1 MPRGRRKASAQRLS
15 GMSEPHRIRFYTRS
29 SSRNGDLHSRMR
41 FRTVHCLQSSFF
53 VVYHLL
59 RNAESSHLFCDDIPA
74 RALWLAT
81 IRQIISSA
89 LRRYL
94 QPKHSAAAVSQDHWL
109 QSAFPL
115 SIRCRAS
122 AAEAD
127 PVLARAAA
135 PGRCLIRMC
144 GASGDFAA
152 HLSARRI
159 FFRDSISGVFVAR
172 CQVYIG

>member
-1 MPRGRRKASAQRLS
+1 MPRGRRKASAQCLS

-41 FRTVHCLQSSFF
+41 FLTVHCLPSCFF
-53 VVYHLL
+53 VVIICYETPNRSICSATISRLAPSGWQRYDRSYPLL
-59 RNAESSHLFCDDIPA
+59 CDDTFNRSIQLPLCH
-74 RALWLAT
+74 R
-81 IRQIISSA
+81 IIGRS
-89 LRRYL
+89 
-94 QPKHSAAAVSQDHWL
+94 
-109 QSAFPL
+109 SAFPL

-135 PGRCLIRMC
+135 PGPCLIRMC
-144 GASGDFAA
+144 GASCDLAA